1 MARAVPAL
9 ERAFDILELFLDEP
23 EMSTPE
29 ITAKLGLPRTTV
41 HELVG
46 TLLAR
51 GYLAPAGRDGN
62 RFRLGVRGFQLGSAY
77 ADRLDVAHEGQ
88 LVAGEI
94 AEQCHETVHIGVLEG
109 TDVLYIAKVDS
120 SHPVRMV
127 SAIGRRLPAHC
138 TAVGKA
144 LLAALPRTRFKELYA
159 DTTFTKMT
167 ENSPGNRTVLRKEL
181 DRITANGG
189 LAREY
194 CESNDA
200 VACVAAPVYDRSG
213 SVTAAMSIAVPTVR
227 WSDDAEMRLGE
238 LVREG
243 AARLSERLGHRA
255 G

>member
-23 EMSTPE
+23 ELSTPE

-46 TLLAR
+46 TLVTR
-51 GYLAPAGRDGN
+51 GYLSPATRDGN

-77 ADRLDVAHEGQ
+77 ADRLELAHEGQ
-88 LVAGEI
+88 RVAEEI
-94 AEQCHETVHIGVLEG
+94 AERCHETVHLGVLES
-109 TDVLYIAKVDS
+109 TEILYIAKVDS
-120 SHPVRMV
+120 RHPVRMV

-144 LLAALPRTRFKELYA
+144 LLAALPRARFKELYA
-159 DTTFTKMT
+159 GVTLTRMTDNSLTT
-167 ENSPGNRTVLRKEL
+167 RTALRTEL
-181 DRITANGG
+181 DRISTGGG

-213 SVTAAMSIAVPTVR
+213 EVTAAMSIAVPIVR
-227 WSDDAEMRLGE
+227 WDDQAEVRLGE
-238 LVREG
+238 LVAEG
-243 AARLSERLGHRA
+243 AATLSERLGHRA
-255 G
+255 N